1 MRGFSGDE
9 FEPAVGELR
18 LVRGFRLWDDGGLG
32 PLSLVARQD
41 VWVDGPN
48 EAFCSRGFSH
58 DAPDAACSCGFYAYY
73 EPAPTAYV
81 TQLRASVVGVISI
94 WGRSIVGSKGARTQF
109 ARIDALWLPPSVT
122 DEVADAVWLRYPSA
136 ALYRTDSPAAMFAA
150 YPMSPPPG
158 RRARVTRAST
168 GSPPGRALSV
178 LQTVVLLLALIAC
191 QVVSFGAWARWG
203 GLAAVPL
210 RLVVDAVL
218 MTVIVRF
225 GRRYAPSS
233 PVVRV
238 GVGPSLGIVAGVVFG
253 LVSHGFGFV
262 LAVPSAR
269 IAWARLA
276 VSPRREVKPR
286 SREQATTQLETLASP
301 TWIVSPPRPRPGG
314 FEIVS
319 RRHTYD
325 RRPVVYYR
333 HRTADGRLD
342 LFRGRRALFTS
353 MTRALGRHASVIVT
367 ELPGDYV
374 DVTTLF
380 NRADSAQAG
389 LDTVLRPDD
398 VCRALRL
405 PPAAL
410 GR

>member
-41 VWVDGPN
+41 VWVDGRN
-48 EAFCSRGFSH
+48 EAFCSRGFVH
-58 DAPDAACSCGFYAYY
+58 DAPDGECSCGFYAYY

-81 TQLRASVVGVISI
+81 SQLRASVVGVISI
-94 WGRSIVGSKGARTQF
+94 WGRSIVGSKGARSQF

-122 DEVADAVWLRYPSA
+122 DDVADAVWLRYPSA
-136 ALYRTDSPAAMFAA
+136 AIYRTDSPDTMFAA
-150 YPMSPPPG
+150 WPMSPPPG
-158 RRARVTRAST
+158 RRVSRVAAS
-168 GSPPGRALSV
+168 SPGLVASV
-178 LQTVVLLLALIAC
+178 LQTLVLLLALIGA
-191 QVVSFGAWARWG
+191 QVASFGAWADSG
-203 GLAAVPL
+203 GLAAIPV
-210 RLVVDAVL
+210 RLVADAVL
-218 MTVIVRF
+218 LAAIVRL

-233 PVVRV
+233 PVIRI
-238 GVGPSLGIVAGVVFG
+238 GVGPMLGIVTGVVFG
-253 LVSHGFGFV
+253 LVSHGLGFI
-262 LAVPSAR
+262 LALPSAR

-276 VSPRREVKPR
+276 ISPRREVTPR
-286 SREQATTQLETLASP
+286 SREQATTQLEMLSSP
-301 TWIVSPPRPRPGG
+301 TWIVSAPRPRSGG

-380 NRADSAQAG
+380 NRADSAQSG